1 MNEGAYHEGE
11 RELQRLAGES
21 ERAEANGRAIAREI
35 VRGALAFVAQQPF
48 VLVASLDEAGQPW
61 AWIVPGTPGFA
72 AARSPSELVLRGL
85 DAPACP
91 QELRT
96 QLAADGRVGLLFFEP
111 ATRRRL
117 RVNGRARWI
126 ARDAL
131 EVQVEQSYPN
141 CPRYIQRRE
150 LTTLA
155 EPGVARLTHGRELG
169 APELETI
176 RRADAFFVASRGPDQ
191 RLDLS
196 HRGGAIG
203 FVRIEGDGRLRIPDY
218 AGNSMFNTLGNLARD
233 PRAGLLFVDFE
244 RGELL
249 QLAGSAQLEL
259 EQARSATDE
268 LDTGRSWTFR
278 ARAWRMQRGGFPL
291 RGMRMA

>member
-1 MNEGAYHEGE
+1 MSEHTYHEGE

-35 VRGALAFVAQQPF
+35 VRGALAFVAQQPLL
-48 VLVASLDEAGQPW
+48 LVASLDEAGQPW
-61 AWIVPGTPGFA
+61 AWILTGAPGFA
-72 AARSPSELVLRGL
+72 TARSPSELVLSGL
-85 DAPACP
+85 DAPHCP
-91 QELRT
+91 DELRA

-150 LTTLA
+150 LRSVA
-155 EPGVARLTHGRELG
+155 EPGVAQLTRGTELA
-169 APELETI
+169 APQLEAI

-203 FVRIEGDGRLRIPDY
+203 FVRVTDAGLLRVPDY

-249 QLAGSAQLEL
+249 QLVGDARLGLEP
-259 EQARSATDE
+259 ARSFGAE
-268 LDTGRSWTFR
+268 LDTGRSWTF
-278 ARAWRMQRGGFPL
+278 APRAWRMQRGGFPL
-291 RGMRMA
+291 RGMRLA